1 MPKLK
6 TRKSAAKRY
15 KITASGKILKHKG
28 NSKHLMEKKS
38 AKSKKSNNAYQEV
51 HPTDAI
57 KIANMLPYRNKKKKN

>member
-15 KITASGKILKHKG
+15 KITGSGKILKHKG

-38 AKSKKSNNAYQEV
+38 AKSKKNNNAYQEV
-51 HPTDAI
+51 HATDAM
-57 KIANMLPYRNKKKKN
+57 KIARMLPYKNKKK

>member
-15 KITASGKILKHKG
+15 KITGSGKILKHKG

-38 AKSKKSNNAYQEV
+38 AKAKKSNNAYQEV
-51 HPTDAI
+51 DKTDAM
-57 KIANMLPYRNKKKKN
+57 KIARMLPYMHKNK